1 MARGG
6 LLLADFQSVVRSG
19 LRTWLE
25 HTVDFPIIHEAES
38 ATELRRLLMASF
50 IDVVI
55 IDHLNFEITEL
66 AAIQH
71 QFHNTSFIVLSNDQD
86 NNSILKILSMGISGY
101 VTKSCSKEE
110 IIQAVQNVANGE
122 KFFCHKVVNLLI
134 DVRTKKEDDNTP
146 QNLTERETEIVQLI
160 AEGNSTMQI
169 ASLLNLSHHT
179 INSHR
184 KNILRKLK
192 IKSPVELVVYAM
204 NNGIIQPS
212 IITSTS

>member
-1 MARGG
+1 MTDRGI
-6 LLLADFQSVVRSG
+6 LLVDYQAVVRSG
-19 LRTWLE
+19 LRFWLE
-25 HTVDFPIIHEAES
+25 SALDFSAIYEAES
-38 ATELRRLLMASF
+38 ALQLKSVLKESAVD
-50 IDVVI
+50 IVI
-55 IDHLNFEITEL
+55 VDYINLPDFDISDF
-66 AAIQH
+66 AVIQN
-71 QFHNTSFIVLSNDQD
+71 QFPNTSFIILSSDQD
-86 NNSILKILSMGISGY
+86 NSSVLKILSLGVSGF

-134 DVRTKKEDDNTP
+134 EVSTKKEDENTP
-146 QNLTERETEIVQLI
+146 QSLTDRETEIVKLI
-160 AEGNSTMQI
+160 VEGNSTIQI

-204 NNGIIQPS
+204 NTGIIQPE
-212 IITSTS
+212 

>member
-1 MARGG
+1 MARRSV
-6 LLLADFQSVVRSG
+6 LLADFQSVVRAG
-19 LRTWLE
+19 LRAWLE
-25 HTVDFPIIHEAES
+25 QAVEFPLIQEAES
-38 ATELRRLLMASF
+38 APELKRLLNEGF
-50 IDVVI
+50 FDVVI
-55 IDHLNFEITEL
+55 IDHLNFDATEL
-66 AAIQH
+66 AAIQN
-71 QFHNTSFIVLSNDQD
+71 QFQDTSFVILSGDQD
-86 NNSILKILSMGISGY
+86 NNSILKILSTGISGY

-110 IIQAVQNVANGE
+110 IIQAVQHVANGE

-134 DVRTKKEDDNTP
+134 DVRTKKEDDNTT
-146 QNLTERETEIVQLI
+146 QNLTERETEIVRLI

-204 NNGIIQPS
+204 NTGIIQPQ
-212 IITSTS
+212 

>member
-6 LLLADFQSVVRSG
+6 LLLADFHAVVRTG

-25 HTVDFPIIHEAES
+25 NTFDFPNIHEAES
-38 ATELRRLLMASF
+38 STELTRLLKEEF

-66 AAIQH
+66 AAIQN
-71 QFHNTSFIVLSNDQD
+71 QFQNASFIILSGDQD
-86 NNSILKILSMGISGY
+86 NNSILKILSTGISGY

-110 IIQAVQNVANGE
+110 IIQAVQNVATGE

-146 QNLTERETEIVQLI
+146 QHLTDRETEIVRLI

-204 NNGIIQPS
+204 NTGIIQPQ
-212 IITSTS
+212 